1 MIAAVITFYLVVI
14 SSLVGSQTTVQCFGF
29 WWAFIL
35 INKLLQLHFL
45 DSLSSS
51 HQYLRLHA
59 STSAQP
65 LKCFFFFN
73 AVPFSTWTKEKQ
85 TRSNNQI
92 STVCQAFFFI
102 FEMSWKPTISNHP
115 SCPLHIISYVSS
127 LGALWIS
134 SSALTEA
141 SIVALGK

>member
-1 MIAAVITFYLVVI
+1 MIAAVITFDLVVM

-65 LKCFFFFN
+65 LKCFFFLMQCRFQPEQRKNKQEATIRFPLSVRHFFN
-73 AVPFSTWTKEKQ
+73 IWNELKTHHLKSSIMSSPHHLLCFLSWCTLNLIV
-85 TRSNNQI
+85 RSNR
-92 STVCQAFFFI
+92 
-102 FEMSWKPTISNHP
+102 
-115 SCPLHIISYVSS
+115 S
-127 LGALWIS
+127 LYCC
-134 SSALTEA
+134 TR
-141 SIVALGK
+141 

>member
-92 STVCQAFFFI
+92 STVCQAFFFYI
-102 FEMSWKPTISNHP
+102 WNELKTHHLKSSIMSSPHHLLCFLSWCTLNLIVRSNR
-115 SCPLHIISYVSS
+115 S
-127 LGALWIS
+127 LYCC
-134 SSALTEA
+134 TR
-141 SIVALGK
+141 